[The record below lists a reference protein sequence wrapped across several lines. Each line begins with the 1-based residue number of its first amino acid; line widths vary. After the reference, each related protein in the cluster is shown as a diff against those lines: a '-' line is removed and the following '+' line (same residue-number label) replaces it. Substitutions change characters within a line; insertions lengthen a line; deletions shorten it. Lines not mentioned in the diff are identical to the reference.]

1 MATTKDCIFIE
12 GLRVAGKH
20 GVGEAERKVEQ
31 EFEIW
36 VRMEVDTTRAALS
49 DKLEDALDYAPI
61 KEKIIEVIQGKS
73 FYLIER
79 LADTLCVQILQ
90 DKRVTL
96 VELTIKKVAI
106 WSNGVPGV
114 TITRTN

>member
-1 MATTKDCIFIE
+1 MDYIFIE

-20 GVGEAERKVEQ
+20 GGGEAERKVEQ

-36 VRMEVDTTRAALS
+36 AKMAVDTAQAASS

-61 KEKIIEVIQGKS
+61 RDTIVKIIQTNS
-73 FYLIER
+73 FYLIEK
-79 LADTLCVQILQ
+79 LADTLCTEILK
-90 DKRVTL
+90 DKKIHQ

-106 WSNGVPGV
+106 WTDGVPGV
-114 TITRTN
+114 TITRSN